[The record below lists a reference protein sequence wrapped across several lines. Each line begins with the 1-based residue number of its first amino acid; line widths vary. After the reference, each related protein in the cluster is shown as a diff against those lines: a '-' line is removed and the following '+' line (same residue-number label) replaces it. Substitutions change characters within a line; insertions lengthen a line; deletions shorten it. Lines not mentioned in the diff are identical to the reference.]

1 MRKWVSTRQAASTSA
16 RSSALDSNFMKAVLA
31 RSLVFL
37 TDGFFDP
44 RHQFGR
50 GGRNL
55 VHHGVSLCAVARID
69 VELAL
74 LCIGEK
80 CLVFHEI
87 VERPPQRGDAIRG
100 HARADRQPARERRT
114 GGNEFH
120 YVLLVR
126 RG

>member
-37 TDGFFDP
+37 TDRFFDP

-55 VHHGVSLCAVARID
+55 VHHSVRLCAVARVD

-74 LCIGEK
+74 LRIGEER
-80 CLVFHEI
+80 LVLHQIIEGL
-87 VERPPQRGDAIRG
+87 PQRGDAIRG
-100 HARADRQPARERRT
+100 HARTDRQPARERRA

-120 YVLLVR
+120 YIL
-126 RG
+126 